1 MLCCNATDWY
11 PETDLNSCRAFD
23 QSYCESFTL
32 PGGGAMRL
40 RLVRPEDRDG
50 LLKAFEQLSM
60 ETRVQRWFYPKIRL
74 SEQEIDALVS
84 PADDDHG
91 AIVAIELD
99 ADGNEKAGIGMARFV
114 RSKDSPDTAEIAI
127 TIVDDWQGL
136 GIGRIL
142 LHRLLAMI
150 SERGIPFVD
159 GRLQAENRRMHHLL
173 EPYVPEDGFQRE
185 ESTLLF
191 RFPVPAADDP
201 MMVQL
206 ARNAAA
212 VTRMFKRMAEGAIV
226 LPLALAEQQ
235 LESLGPKALLAEL
248 RRRDAMPQSKV
259 RSKPKGKRSS
269 NPKIEPKGKPRA
281 MRKPEDD
288 QAEPA

>member
-1 MLCCNATDWY
+1 LI
-11 PETDLNSCRAFD
+11 SCRAFGP
-23 QSYCESFTL
+23 SYCETFAL

-40 RLVRPEDRDG
+40 RLARPEDRDG
-50 LLKAFEQLSM
+50 LVKGFERLSM

-74 SEQEIDALVS
+74 SEEEIDALVS

-99 ADGNEKAGIGMARFV
+99 PDGNEKAGIGMARFA
-114 RSKDSPDTAEIAI
+114 RSKDSADAAEIAI

-173 EPYVPEDGFQRE
+173 EPYVPDGGFRRE
-185 ESTLLF
+185 ESTLVF
-191 RFPVPAADDP
+191 RFPVPAAADDP

-212 VTRMFKRMAEGAIV
+212 VARMLKRMAEGAIV
-226 LPLALAEQQ
+226 LPLAPAEEQ
-235 LESLGPKALLAEL
+235 LESFGPKALLAEL
-248 RRRDAMPQSKV
+248 RRQDA
-259 RSKPKGKRSS
+259 RPKRKARV
-269 NPKIEPKGKPRA
+269 K
-281 MRKPEDD
+281 RKPDE
-288 QAEPA
+288 QAKPA